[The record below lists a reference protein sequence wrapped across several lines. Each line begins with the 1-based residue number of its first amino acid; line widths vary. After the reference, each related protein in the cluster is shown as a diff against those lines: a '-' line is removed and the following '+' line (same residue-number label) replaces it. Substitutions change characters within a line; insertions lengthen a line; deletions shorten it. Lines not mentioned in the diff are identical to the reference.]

1 MISPRASAGL
11 GQGSLAPTLF
21 GWGITGHVVADLCVL
36 LRLQY
41 KAERPVLVQYYRYG
55 TTGTVLHLPVPGYW
69 YDYPVQFTVQNYRY
83 QYYCPIYRYS
93 FISTAVSNH
102 SSDYH
107 RYRYRYSRIRTVI
120 QVISSSIQDHEFD

>member
-1 MISPRASAGL
+1 MRAFASLALPICCIRDAGLSAAVPGRDTTAPQPRASAGL
-11 GQGSLAPTLF
+11 DQGSLAPTLF

-69 YDYPVQFTVQNYRY
+69 YDYTVYSTDY
-83 QYYCPIYRYS
+83 QYKYY
-93 FISTAVSNH
+93 
-102 SSDYH
+102 
-107 RYRYRYSRIRTVI
+107 
-120 QVISSSIQDHEFD
+120 